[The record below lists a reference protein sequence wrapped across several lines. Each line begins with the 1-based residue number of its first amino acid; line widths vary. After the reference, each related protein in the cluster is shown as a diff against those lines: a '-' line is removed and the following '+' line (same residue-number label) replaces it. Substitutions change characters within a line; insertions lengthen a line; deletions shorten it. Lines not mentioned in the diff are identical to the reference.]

1 MRDAGDSAYS
11 GTMVVCANT
20 EGDFAFDRPPSN
32 RLDLRHSVALD
43 PTDRSFRKQTT
54 VTAPVRSTHGPHD
67 REIRAVAVAQD
78 GRHIVIQE
86 RRAGGPWKDRP
97 GQNTSDMEAII
108 LALMAR
114 RP

>member
-1 MRDAGDSAYS
+1 MS
-11 GTMVVCANT
+11 
-20 EGDFAFDRPPSN
+20 DFAF
-32 RLDLRHSVALD
+32 D

-54 VTAPVRSTHGPHD
+54 ITAPVRSNHGPHD
-67 REIRAVAVAQD
+67 REIRAVAMAQD
-78 GRHIVIQE
+78 GRYIVIQE

-114 RP
+114 RS